1 MNLTTTHVLHDTN
14 GLLGLSDKLVLSLLN
29 LLLGLRAQ
37 LLLVVGLIALAAEA
51 ESGTL
56 GVGLDSIKREA
67 RVLNV
72 LTGAGSETQ
81 VGVKGSVPTS
91 EEAALNLGI
100 LGKTGLANTLAGKRI
115 LLQGRRKRVFTGTS
129 VVLVQEL
136 AARQTGAGDSMAES
150 LGLGLGS
157 GRSDEGGLGFGRGGR
172 GGEEADLLADGAAK
186 VLESLLDVRG
196 VVVCLV
202 GVLRAI
208 ESKSDRRSGYAITQM
223 DI

>member
-1 MNLTTTHVLHDTN
+1 LNLTTTHVLHDTN

-29 LLLGLRAQ
+29 FLLCLRAQ
-37 LLLVVGLIALAAEA
+37 LLLVVGLIAMAAEA
-51 ESGTL
+51 ESSTL
-56 GVGLDSIKREA
+56 GVSLDSIKREA

-81 VGVKGSVPTS
+81 VGVKGSVPAS

-100 LGKTGLANTLAGKRI
+100 LGKTSLANTLAGKRI

-129 VVLVQEL
+129 VVLVKEL

-157 GRSDEGGLGFGRGGR
+157 GRSDEGGLGFGRGCC

-186 VLESLLDVRG
+186 VLESLLDVRR

-202 GVLRAI
+202 GVLRAK
-208 ESKSDRRSGYAITQM
+208 ESRSDRRSKYAITQM